1 MKIIKNTL
9 IGLFLAFTIIF
20 LVNLNG
26 SNVKAAGV
34 DFSVSPVFSTGQN
47 KKQSAYYDLKSK
59 PNQTYQLKA
68 AVKNSSDHDITI
80 HASAN
85 TALTSDNANINYGE
99 NNAKTFDTSMKY
111 PFSKLVTDNKK
122 NLHIPANQSVI
133 TSFNVKAPA
142 VTFPGKIL
150 GSLTFTND
158 PDKNGNTKGKLT
170 IHNAYSYALPV
181 LISENVDA
189 QPNLKLLKAGGKL
202 INGSN
207 SFYGRFRN
215 NQPNLM
221 TSVKMSGAIYSK
233 NGYDNHE
240 KPLYTN
246 INRNA
251 SIAPNSSF
259 KFLVPTNNQAFKS
272 GDYVYV
278 GKVDWGKHHWKYVK
292 DFHMSFA
299 KAYHANKEATGVHAD
314 YTWLWLLLAALL
326 IILIL
331 IIIIIKLYLKNK
343 HNSK

>member
-1 MKIIKNTL
+1 MKNIKNTL
-9 IGLFLAFTIIF
+9 IGLFLAFTFIF

-26 SNVKAAGV
+26 STVKAAGV

-47 KKQSAYYDLKSK
+47 NKQSAYYDLKAK

-85 TALTSDNANINYGE
+85 TALTSDNANISYGE
-99 NNAKTFDTSMKY
+99 NDVKKFDSSMKY
-111 PFSKLVTDNKK
+111 PLSKLVTDNKK
-122 NLHIPANQSVI
+122 NLHIPAYQSVI
-133 TSFNVKAPA
+133 TSFNIKVPDT
-142 VTFPGKIL
+142 TFPGKIL
-150 GSLTFTND
+150 GSLTFTNN
-158 PDKNGNTKGKLT
+158 PDKNGNTKGNLT
-170 IHNAYSYALPV
+170 VHNAYSYALPIV
-181 LISENVDA
+181 ISENVDA
-189 QPNLKLLKAGGKL
+189 QPNLQLFKAGGKV

-207 SFYGRFRN
+207 NFYGQFRN
-215 NQPNLM
+215 DQPNLM
-221 TSVKMSGAIYSK
+221 TDAKMSGSIYSK
-233 NGYDNHE
+233 NGYDNHD

-246 INRNA
+246 INKNA
-251 SIAPNSSF
+251 SIAPNSNF
-259 KFLVPTNNQAFKS
+259 KFLVSTNNQPFKS

-292 DFHMSFA
+292 GFHMSFA

-314 YTWLWLLLAALL
+314 YTWLWILIAALL

-331 IIIIIKLYLKNK
+331 IIIIIKMYLKNK